1 MLFNKED
8 NSILIEEA
16 KSAPIATIFLILI
29 NCSIFI
35 YQLVI
40 YDSMGE
46 PLVALKWGA
55 NFAAYT
61 LNDEPWRLVT
71 CMFLHFGW
79 IHLIAN
85 MYSLY
90 VLGTVLERRLGTGLF
105 IGIYLLC
112 GILGSIFSIYWNLF
126 IMSAGASGAIFGL
139 YGFDFI
145 LLLVIN
151 KKEPRLI
158 RNIVINFIVYVAI
171 IGLLGPKFHF
181 DNAAHLG
188 GLICGVFIAALYSFL
203 KLEKVYLHVS
213 LVGILVL
220 LIVAF
225 SLLPQYQKQYFN
237 TYQYFIKADDNF
249 NQAMLAENDNELIE
263 SFEKIRPQWDTL
275 AQKLDSLNT
284 DLPDEL
290 ASDKNTLVL
299 YSRYKSKEMDFILKG
314 ILRESYIFHDSVGL
328 MRDSAALLSPLNFPL
343 RLSYAS
349 FSDNSNDSI
358 SDQLPGS
365 MVRVFYDSL
374 WVPTDQWK
382 AEFYRIGFKDSLDR
396 WTGFVRDYYMDGKIQ
411 MKGSYKAGLKDGV
424 FIYYSKNNTYEAAGR
439 YVNETHTGKWEYFH
453 KNGKL
458 QSEMRYQDRAYLINS
473 WDENGKIT
481 VSEGNGHVA
490 EYHSNGVIKSYTV
503 YQDGIRDSTSYGYYK
518 NGQLK
523 FREKYDNGL
532 LVYGEAN
539 EPGGGKVTY
548 DISTYIPYPVGGME
562 KFKTYVEEAKK
573 LYSLVKKQSGEIEL
587 IFNVVSDGRITDI
600 RILNSN
606 NPGLNKIAKSIL
618 EFGPEWVPARDHGL
632 NTIST
637 EGYVK
642 ISL

>member
-1 MLFNKED
+1 MLINKED

-46 PLVALKWGA
+46 PLIALKWGA

-61 LNDEPWRLVT
+61 LNNEPWRLIT
-71 CMFLHFGW
+71 SMFLHFGW

-90 VLGTVLERRLGTGLF
+90 VLGTALERRLGTVVF
-105 IGIYLLC
+105 IGLYLLS
-112 GILGSIFSIYWNLF
+112 GISGSIFSIYWNLF
-126 IMSAGASGAIFGL
+126 VMSAGASGAIFGL

-158 RNIVINFIVYVAI
+158 RNIIINFIVYVAI

-188 GLICGVFIAALYSFL
+188 GLICGVLIAALYSFL
-203 KLEKVYLHVS
+203 KSEKVYFHAS
-213 LVGILVL
+213 LVGILGL

-225 SLLPQYQKQYFN
+225 SQLPPYQKQYFN
-237 TYQYFIKADDNF
+237 IYQYFIKVDDNF
-249 NQAMLAENDNELIE
+249 NQAMLAENDEELIE
-263 SFEKIRPQWDTL
+263 SFEIIRPQWDTL

-284 DLPDEL
+284 NLPAEL
-290 ASDKNTLVL
+290 ASDKNTLIL
-299 YSRYKSKEMDFILKG
+299 YSRYKSKEMDFMLEG
-314 ILRESYIFHDSVGL
+314 ISRESYIFHDSVGL
-328 MRDSAALLSPLNFPL
+328 MRDSAAMLSPLNFPL

-349 FSDNSNDSI
+349 FRDDSNDTI
-358 SDQLPGS
+358 SNQPPGN
-365 MVRVFYDSL
+365 MIRVFYDSL

-396 WTGFVRDYYMDGKIQ
+396 WTGFVHDYYMDGKIQ

-453 KNGKL
+453 ENGEL
-458 QSEMRYQDRAYLINS
+458 QSEMRYQARAYLINS
-473 WDENGKIT
+473 WDQNGKIT
-481 VSEGNGHVA
+481 VSEGNGYVA

-503 YQDGIRDSTSYGYYK
+503 YRDGIRDSTSFGYYK

-523 FREKYDNGL
+523 FREKYENGL

-539 EPGGGKVTY
+539 EPDGGKVTY

-562 KFKTYVEEAKK
+562 KFKAYVKEAKK

-600 RILNSN
+600 KILSSN
-606 NPGLNKIAKSIL
+606 NPSLNKIAKSIL

-632 NTIST
+632 NTITT

-642 ISL
+642 INL